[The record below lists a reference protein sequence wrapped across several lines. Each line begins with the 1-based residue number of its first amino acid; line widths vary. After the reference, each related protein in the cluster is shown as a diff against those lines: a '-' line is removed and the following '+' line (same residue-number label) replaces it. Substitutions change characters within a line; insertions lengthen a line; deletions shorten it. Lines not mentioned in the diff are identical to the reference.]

1 MGFAAD
7 VGTASWL
14 HTFQPYSATHL
25 AVVAGFTLA
34 TAAVVALGRRWRGDP
49 VKQRRLDVC
58 LAAAGLMTWVWVQA
72 FGLMPWRYEHHKAL
86 PLQICD
92 LVGFLAPAALFT
104 RWRPLRA
111 LLYFWGIGLSTQGFF
126 QPDLREGPADPSFWA
141 FWLGHMAI
149 VGASM
154 YDVFARGYRPTW
166 ADYGVACAAAA
177 GYLAVILPVDLIFDF
192 NYGYVGRGQ
201 PGQPSLVDFLGP
213 WPGRV
218 AIIGALAA
226 VVMALL
232 MLPWE
237 LARWWRRKE
246 GDKETRRQGDKES
259 TSGGFQLSK

>member
-1 MGFAAD
+1 
-7 VGTASWL
+7 
-14 HTFQPYSATHL
+14 
-25 AVVAGFTLA
+25 
-34 TAAVVALGRRWRGDP
+34 
-49 VKQRRLDVC
+49 
-58 LAAAGLMTWVWVQA
+58 
-72 FGLMPWRYEHHKAL
+72 MPWRYEHHKAL

-92 LVGFLAPAALFT
+92 LVGFLAPAALLT

-126 QPDLREGPADPSFWA
+126 QPDLREGPADLSFWA

-177 GYLAVILPVDLIFDF
+177 VYLAVILPVDLLFDF

-201 PGQPSLVDFLGP
+201 PGQPSVVDFLGP

-218 AIIGALAA
+218 AIIAALAA

-237 LARWWRRKE
+237 VARRWRRGRQ
-246 GDKETRRQGDKES
+246 GDTETRRQGDKES
-259 TSGGFQLSK
+259 RSGGFQLSK